1 MSILSHINQLNNI
14 NNKAYTCSNF
24 QKSTFSLMSA
34 VLEKTPRPTQQW
46 ISVISLAFA
55 AFIFNTTE
63 FIPVALLSD
72 IGQSF
77 AMPATD
83 VGIMITIYAW
93 VVAPISLPIM
103 LLTKN
108 IERRFLLIAL
118 FVVFILSHA
127 ISYLAWDFNILLAS
141 RIGIAFSHAL
151 FWSITASL
159 AVRVAPKGKEF
170 QALGL
175 LATGTALA
183 MVLGIPFGR
192 MIGEAY
198 GWRNTFGLIA
208 ICAAIICVILAKS
221 LPKLPSLN
229 SGSLSSL
236 AEFIKRPSLMMVFA
250 LTVIMITA
258 QFTAY
263 SYIEP
268 FTLSVAHFA
277 STQTTTLLLIY
288 GGAGLIGSFLFGKLG
303 ARYPKLFIPL
313 SCAMLAT
320 SMLLILPLA
329 HSVLQLTTLSLFW
342 GMSIIIF
349 SLALQAKTLNLASDA
364 TDVAMAIY
372 SGLYNVGIGGGAL
385 LGGIVSVNYGL
396 STIGIIGGILAVFG
410 TLLALILIRRNDFI
424 RTN

>member
-1 MSILSHINQLNNI
+1 MSSLS
-14 NNKAYTCSNF
+14 S
-24 QKSTFSLMSA
+24 
-34 VLEKTPRPTQQW
+34 KTSPNPTRQW
-46 ISVISLAFA
+46 ICVVTLAFA

-72 IGQSF
+72 IGHSF
-77 AMPATD
+77 NMPATD

-93 VVAPISLPIM
+93 VVAPISLPMM
-103 LLTKN
+103 LMTRN
-108 IERRFLLIAL
+108 VERRFLLIAL
-118 FVVFILSHA
+118 FVVFILSHGL
-127 ISYLAWDFNILLAS
+127 SYFAWNFNVLLAS

-198 GWRNTFGLIA
+198 GWRNTFALIA
-208 ICAAIICVILAKS
+208 LGAAVICLTLAKT
-221 LPKLPSLN
+221 LPKLPSVN
-229 SGSLSSL
+229 SGSLKSIAIL
-236 AEFIKRPSLMMVFA
+236 FKRPSLVIVFT
-250 LTVIMITA
+250 LTILIITA

-268 FTLSVAHFA
+268 FTLNVAHFSSA
-277 STQTTTLLLIY
+277 QTTSLLLIY
-288 GGAGLIGSFLFGKLG
+288 GGAGFIGSFLFGKFG
-303 ARYPKLFIPL
+303 NRYPKLAIPL
-313 SCAMLAT
+313 SCALLAL
-320 SMLLILPLA
+320 SMLLLLPLA
-329 HSVLQLTTLSLFW
+329 QGFIGLSTLSLFW
-342 GMSIIIF
+342 GMSIICF

-385 LGGIVSVNYGL
+385 LGGIVTTSLGL
-396 STIGIIGGILAVFG
+396 SQIGIVGGLVAVVG
-410 TLLALILIRRNDFI
+410 TLVAVVLVQRKDFI
-424 RTN
+424 KL

>member
-1 MSILSHINQLNNI
+1 MSSLS
-14 NNKAYTCSNF
+14 S
-24 QKSTFSLMSA
+24 
-34 VLEKTPRPTQQW
+34 ETPQNPTRQW
-46 ISVISLAFA
+46 ICVITLAFA

-77 AMPATD
+77 NMPATD
-83 VGIMITIYAW
+83 VGIMITLYAW
-93 VVAPISLPIM
+93 VVAPISLPMM
-103 LLTKN
+103 LMTRN
-108 IERRFLLIAL
+108 VERRFLLIAL
-118 FVVFILSHA
+118 FVVFIFSHGLS
-127 ISYLAWDFNILLAS
+127 YFAWNFNVLLAS

-198 GWRNTFGLIA
+198 GWRNTFVLIA
-208 ICAAIICVILAKS
+208 IGAAVICLTLAKT
-221 LPKLPSLN
+221 LPKLPSVN
-229 SGSLSSL
+229 SGSLKSIGIL
-236 AEFIKRPSLMMVFA
+236 FKRPSLVMVFG
-250 LTVIMITA
+250 LTILIITA

-268 FTLSVAHFA
+268 FTLNIAHFSSA
-277 STQTTTLLLIY
+277 QTTSLLLIY
-288 GGAGLIGSFLFGKLG
+288 GGAGFIGSFLFGKFG
-303 ARYPKLFIPL
+303 NRYPKLAIPL
-313 SCAMLAT
+313 SCALLAI
-320 SMLLILPLA
+320 SMLLLLPLA
-329 HSVLQLTTLSLFW
+329 QGFIGLSILSLFW
-342 GMSIIIF
+342 GMSIICF

-385 LGGIVSVNYGL
+385 LGGVVTASLGL
-396 STIGIIGGILAVFG
+396 SQIGIVGGLVAVVG
-410 TLLALILIRRNDFI
+410 TLLALILVQRKDFI
-424 RTN
+424 KL

>member
-1 MSILSHINQLNNI
+1 MSSLSPQ
-14 NNKAYTCSNF
+14 
-24 QKSTFSLMSA
+24 SA
-34 VLEKTPRPTQQW
+34 TLQPSPSETQQW

-93 VVAPISLPIM
+93 VVAPVSLPMM

-118 FVVFILSHA
+118 FIVFVVSHA
-127 ISYLAWDFNILLAS
+127 LSYFAWSFDVLLAS
-141 RIGIAFSHAL
+141 RIGIAFAHAL

-159 AVRVAPKGKEF
+159 AVRVAPKGKAF

-198 GWRNTFGLIA
+198 GWRNTFALIA
-208 ICAAIICVILAKS
+208 AGAAMICVILAKT
-221 LPKLPSLN
+221 LPRLPSVN

-236 AEFIKRPSLMMVFA
+236 KVLIKRPSLMIVFA
-250 LTVIMITA
+250 LTVIVITA

-268 FTLSVAHFA
+268 FALNIAHF
-277 STQTTTLLLIY
+277 SSSQTTTLLLIY
-288 GGAGLIGSFLFGKLG
+288 GAAGFLGSYLFGKFG
-303 ARYPKLFIPL
+303 TKYPKVAIPL
-313 SCAMLAT
+313 SCTILAI
-320 SMLLILPLA
+320 SMLLLMPSSTSFVSFSI
-329 HSVLQLTTLSLFW
+329 LSLFW
-342 GMSIIIF
+342 GMAIICF
-349 SLALQAKTLNLASDA
+349 SLAQQAKTLSLASDA
-364 TDVAMAIY
+364 TDVSMAIY

-385 LGGIVSVNYGL
+385 LGGLVTTGYGL
-396 STIGIIGGILAVFG
+396 NSIGVTGGILAVVG
-410 TLLALILIRRNDFI
+410 TFVALILVQRQDFI
-424 RTN
+424 PSAKG

>member
-1 MSILSHINQLNNI
+1 MS
-14 NNKAYTCSNF
+14 
-24 QKSTFSLMSA
+24 MSSS
-34 VLEKTPRPTQQW
+34 ETTSPNPSRQW
-46 ISVISLAFA
+46 ICVITLAFA

-77 AMPATD
+77 NMPATD

-93 VVAPISLPIM
+93 VVALISLPMM
-103 LLTKN
+103 LMTKN

-118 FVVFILSHA
+118 FVVFIACHMLS
-127 ISYLAWDFNILLAS
+127 YFAWNFNMLIAS

-159 AVRVAPKGKEF
+159 AVRIAPKGKEF

-198 GWRNTFGLIA
+198 GWRNTFALIA
-208 ICAAIICVILAKS
+208 IGAALVCLTLAKM
-221 LPKLPSLN
+221 LPKLPSIN
-229 SGSLSSL
+229 SGSFKSIGIL
-236 AEFIKRPSLMMVFA
+236 FKRPSLMLVFA
-250 LTVIMITA
+250 LTIIMISA

-268 FTLSVAHFA
+268 FTLNIAHF
-277 STQTTTLLLIY
+277 SSVQTTTLLLIY
-288 GGAGLIGSFLFGKLG
+288 GAAGFLGSYLFGKFG
-303 ARYPKLFIPL
+303 ARYPKVAIPFSSL
-313 SCAMLAT
+313 CLAI
-320 SMLLILPLA
+320 SMLLLLPLA
-329 HSVLQLTTLSLFW
+329 QDLISLNMLSLFW
-342 GMSIIIF
+342 GMGIIGL

-385 LGGIVSVNYGL
+385 LGGWVTTRYGL
-396 STIGIIGGILAVFG
+396 SYIGFVGGLVAVFG
-410 TLLALILIRRNDFI
+410 MVLALVLVQRKDFMKL
-424 RTN
+424 

>member
-1 MSILSHINQLNNI
+1 MSSLSPQ
-14 NNKAYTCSNF
+14 
-24 QKSTFSLMSA
+24 SA
-34 VLEKTPRPTQQW
+34 TLQPSPSETQQW

-93 VVAPISLPIM
+93 VVAPVSLPMM

-118 FVVFILSHA
+118 FIVFVISHA
-127 ISYLAWDFNILLAS
+127 LSYFAWSFDVLLAS
-141 RIGIAFSHAL
+141 RIGIAFAHAL

-159 AVRVAPKGKEF
+159 AVRVAPKGKAF

-198 GWRNTFGLIA
+198 GWRNTFALIA
-208 ICAAIICVILAKS
+208 AGAAMICVILAKT
-221 LPKLPSLN
+221 LPRLPSVN

-236 AEFIKRPSLMMVFA
+236 KVLIKRPSLMIVFA
-250 LTVIMITA
+250 LTVIVITA

-268 FTLSVAHFA
+268 FALNIAHF
-277 STQTTTLLLIY
+277 SSSQTTTLLLIY
-288 GGAGLIGSFLFGKLG
+288 GAAGFLGSYLFGKFG
-303 ARYPKLFIPL
+303 TKYPKVAIPL
-313 SCAMLAT
+313 SCTILAI
-320 SMLLILPLA
+320 SMLLLMPL
-329 HSVLQLTTLSLFW
+329 STSFVSFSILSLFW
-342 GMSIIIF
+342 GMAIICF
-349 SLALQAKTLNLASDA
+349 SLAQQAKTLSLASDA
-364 TDVAMAIY
+364 TDVSMAIY

-385 LGGIVSVNYGL
+385 LGGLVTTGYGL
-396 STIGIIGGILAVFG
+396 NSIGVTGGILAVVG
-410 TLLALILIRRNDFI
+410 TFVALILVQRQDFI
-424 RTN
+424 PSAKG

>member
-1 MSILSHINQLNNI
+1 MSSSETTSPNP
-14 NNKAYTCSNF
+14 S
-24 QKSTFSLMSA
+24 
-34 VLEKTPRPTQQW
+34 RQW
-46 ISVISLAFA
+46 ICVITLAFA

-77 AMPATD
+77 NMPATD

-93 VVAPISLPIM
+93 VVALISLPMM
-103 LLTKN
+103 LMTKN

-118 FVVFILSHA
+118 FVVFIACHMLS
-127 ISYLAWDFNILLAS
+127 YFAWNFNMLIAS

-159 AVRVAPKGKEF
+159 AVRIAPKGKEF

-198 GWRNTFGLIA
+198 GWRNTFALIA
-208 ICAAIICVILAKS
+208 LGAALVCLTLAKM
-221 LPKLPSLN
+221 LPKLPSIN
-229 SGSLSSL
+229 SGSFKSIGILL
-236 AEFIKRPSLMMVFA
+236 KRPSLMLVFA
-250 LTVIMITA
+250 LTIIMISA

-268 FTLSVAHFA
+268 FTLNIAHFSSA
-277 STQTTTLLLIY
+277 QTTTLLLIY
-288 GGAGLIGSFLFGKLG
+288 GAAGFLGSYLFGKFG
-303 ARYPKLFIPL
+303 ARYPKVAIPFSSL
-313 SCAMLAT
+313 CLAI
-320 SMLLILPLA
+320 SMLLLLPLA
-329 HSVLQLTTLSLFW
+329 QDLISLNMLSLFW
-342 GMSIIIF
+342 GMGIIGL

-385 LGGIVSVNYGL
+385 LGGWVTTRYGL
-396 STIGIIGGILAVFG
+396 SYIGFVGGLVAVFG
-410 TLLALILIRRNDFI
+410 MVLALVLVQRKDFMKL
-424 RTN
+424 

>member
-1 MSILSHINQLNNI
+1 MSSLS
-14 NNKAYTCSNF
+14 S
-24 QKSTFSLMSA
+24 
-34 VLEKTPRPTQQW
+34 ETPPNPTRQW
-46 ISVISLAFA
+46 ICVITLAFA

-72 IGQSF
+72 IGHSF
-77 AMPATD
+77 NMPATD
-83 VGIMITIYAW
+83 VGIMITLYAW
-93 VVAPISLPIM
+93 VVAPLSLPLM
-103 LLTKN
+103 LLTRN
-108 IERRFLLIAL
+108 VERRFLLIAL
-118 FVVFILSHA
+118 FVVFIISHGLS
-127 ISYLAWDFNILLAS
+127 YFAWNFNVLLAS

-198 GWRNTFGLIA
+198 GWRNTFALIA
-208 ICAAIICVILAKS
+208 IGAAVICLTLAKT
-221 LPKLPSLN
+221 LPRLPSVD
-229 SGSLSSL
+229 SGSLKSIGIL
-236 AEFIKRPSLMMVFA
+236 FKRPSLVIVFT
-250 LTVIMITA
+250 LTILIITA

-268 FTLSVAHFA
+268 FTLNIAHFSSA
-277 STQTTTLLLIY
+277 QTTSLLLIY
-288 GGAGLIGSFLFGKLG
+288 GGAGFIGSFLFSKFGN
-303 ARYPKLFIPL
+303 RYPKLAIPL
-313 SCAMLAT
+313 SCALLAI
-320 SMLLILPLA
+320 SMLLLLPLA
-329 HSVLQLTTLSLFW
+329 QGFISLSTLSLFW
-342 GMSIIIF
+342 GMSIICF

-385 LGGIVSVNYGL
+385 LGGIVTAHYGL
-396 STIGIIGGILAVFG
+396 SQIGIVGGLIAVLGTILAF
-410 TLLALILIRRNDFI
+410 ILVQRKDFI
-424 RTN
+424 KM

>member
-1 MSILSHINQLNNI
+1 MSS
-14 NNKAYTCSNF
+14 S
-24 QKSTFSLMSA
+24 
-34 VLEKTPRPTQQW
+34 VLHPTPNTTQQW

-77 AMPATD
+77 AMPATE

-93 VVAPISLPIM
+93 VVAPMSLPMM

-118 FVVFILSHA
+118 FAVFIVSHVLS
-127 ISYLAWDFNILLAS
+127 YFAWSFEVLLAS
-141 RIGIAFSHAL
+141 RIGIAFAHAL

-198 GWRNTFGLIA
+198 GWRNTFALIA
-208 ICAAIICVILAKS
+208 ICAVIICIILAKT
-221 LPKLPSLN
+221 LPLLPSVN
-229 SGSLSSL
+229 SGSLSSIKIFL
-236 AEFIKRPSLMMVFA
+236 KRPSLMIVFA
-250 LTVIMITA
+250 LTVIIITA

-268 FTLSVAHFA
+268 FALTIAHFT
-277 STQTTTLLLIY
+277 SSQTTTLLLIY
-288 GGAGLIGSFLFGKLG
+288 GGAGFIGSYLFGKLG
-303 ARYPKLFIPL
+303 GKYPKLAIPL
-313 SCAMLAT
+313 SCGLLAM
-320 SMLLILPLA
+320 SMLLLLPL
-329 HSVLQLTTLSLFW
+329 SQDFLSLTSLSLFW
-342 GMSIIIF
+342 GMGIICF
-349 SLALQAKTLNLASDA
+349 SLAMQAKALNLASDA

-385 LGGIVSVNYGL
+385 LGGYVSASYGL
-396 STIGIIGGILAVFG
+396 NHIGLVGGILAIFG
-410 TLLALILIRRNDFI
+410 TILALFLVQRRDFLAK
-424 RTN
+424 

>member
-1 MSILSHINQLNNI
+1 MSSSPQHSSMQ
-14 NNKAYTCSNF
+14 S
-24 QKSTFSLMSA
+24 SPS
-34 VLEKTPRPTQQW
+34 EKQQW

-63 FIPVALLSD
+63 FVPVALLSD

-83 VGIMITIYAW
+83 VGIMITLYAW

-108 IERRFLLIAL
+108 IERRFLLITL
-118 FVVFILSHA
+118 FIVFVISHA
-127 ISYLAWDFNILLAS
+127 LSYFAWSFDILLLS
-141 RIGIAFSHAL
+141 RVGIAFSHAL

-208 ICAAIICVILAKS
+208 IGATLVCLILVKT
-221 LPKLPSLN
+221 LPRLPSVN

-236 AEFIKRPSLMMVFA
+236 KLFIKRPALMMVFA
-250 LTVIMITA
+250 LTIIVITA

-268 FTLSVAHFA
+268 FALNIANFS
-277 STQTTTLLLIY
+277 SSQTTSLLLIY
-288 GGAGLIGSFLFGKLG
+288 GAAGFFGSYLFGKF
-303 ARYPKLFIPL
+303 AKKYPKFPIPL
-313 SCAMLAT
+313 SSAILAV
-320 SMLLILPLA
+320 SMLLLIPL
-329 HSVLQLTTLSLFW
+329 SSNFTSFSILSLFW
-342 GMSIIIF
+342 GMAIICF
-349 SLALQAKTLNLASDA
+349 SLAQQAKTLNLASDA

-385 LGGIVSVNYGL
+385 LGGIVTTHYGL
-396 STIGIIGGILAVFG
+396 NNIGIIGGVLAVIGTILAV
-410 TLLALILIRRNDFI
+410 ILVQRQDF
-424 RTN
+424 NVHKN

>member
-1 MSILSHINQLNNI
+1 MSSLSAEIPPN
-14 NNKAYTCSNF
+14 
-24 QKSTFSLMSA
+24 
-34 VLEKTPRPTQQW
+34 PTRQW
-46 ISVISLAFA
+46 VSVITLAFA

-72 IGQSF
+72 IGHSF
-77 AMPATD
+77 NMPATD
-83 VGIMITIYAW
+83 VGIMITLYAW
-93 VVAPISLPIM
+93 VVAPISLPMM
-103 LLTKN
+103 LMTRN
-108 IERRFLLIAL
+108 VERRFLLIAL
-118 FVVFILSHA
+118 FVVFILSHGL
-127 ISYLAWDFNILLAS
+127 SYFAWDFNMLLAS

-198 GWRNTFGLIA
+198 GWRNTFALIA
-208 ICAAIICVILAKS
+208 IGAAIICLTLAKT
-221 LPKLPSLN
+221 LPKLPSVN
-229 SGSLSSL
+229 SGSLKSIGML
-236 AEFIKRPSLMMVFA
+236 FKRPSLVIVFA
-250 LTVIMITA
+250 LTVIIITA

-268 FTLSVAHFA
+268 FTLNIAHF
-277 STQTTTLLLIY
+277 SSSQTTTLLLIY
-288 GGAGLIGSFLFGKLG
+288 GGAGFIGSYLFGKFG
-303 ARYPKLFIPL
+303 NQYPKIAIPL
-313 SCAMLAT
+313 SSALLAM
-320 SMLLILPLA
+320 SMLLLLPLA
-329 HSVLQLTTLSLFW
+329 QGFNSLGVLSLFW
-342 GMSIIIF
+342 GMSIICF

-385 LGGIVSVNYGL
+385 LGGMVTASYGL
-396 STIGIIGGILAVFG
+396 SQIGIVGGLVAVLGTVLAFILVQ
-410 TLLALILIRRNDFI
+410 RKDFI
-424 RTN
+424 KV

>member
-1 MSILSHINQLNNI
+1 MSSLSSETPLN
-14 NNKAYTCSNF
+14 
-24 QKSTFSLMSA
+24 
-34 VLEKTPRPTQQW
+34 PTRQW
-46 ISVISLAFA
+46 ICVITLAFA

-72 IGQSF
+72 IGHSF
-77 AMPATD
+77 NMPATD

-93 VVAPISLPIM
+93 VVAPISLPMM
-103 LLTKN
+103 LMTRN
-108 IERRFLLIAL
+108 VERRFLLIAL
-118 FVVFILSHA
+118 FVVFILSHGL
-127 ISYLAWDFNILLAS
+127 SYFAWNFNVLLAS
-141 RIGIAFSHAL
+141 RIGIALSHAL

-198 GWRNTFGLIA
+198 GWRNTFALIA
-208 ICAAIICVILAKS
+208 LGAAVICLTLAKT
-221 LPKLPSLN
+221 LPKLPSVN
-229 SGSLSSL
+229 SGSLKSIGIL
-236 AEFIKRPSLMMVFA
+236 FKRPSLVMVFG
-250 LTVIMITA
+250 LTILIITA

-268 FTLSVAHFA
+268 FTLNIAHF
-277 STQTTTLLLIY
+277 SSSQTTTLLLIY
-288 GGAGLIGSFLFGKLG
+288 GGAGFIGSYLFGKFG
-303 ARYPKLFIPL
+303 NQYPKIAIPL
-313 SCAMLAT
+313 SSALLAM

-329 HSVLQLTTLSLFW
+329 QGFNSLSILSLFW
-342 GMSIIIF
+342 GMSIICF

-385 LGGIVSVNYGL
+385 LGGMVTARYGL
-396 STIGIIGGILAVFG
+396 SQIGIVGGLIAVLGTVLACILVQ
-410 TLLALILIRRNDFI
+410 RKDFI
-424 RTN
+424 KM

>member
-1 MSILSHINQLNNI
+1 MSSLSSETPLN
-14 NNKAYTCSNF
+14 
-24 QKSTFSLMSA
+24 
-34 VLEKTPRPTQQW
+34 PTRQW
-46 ISVISLAFA
+46 ICVITLAFA

-72 IGQSF
+72 IGHSF
-77 AMPATD
+77 NMPATD

-93 VVAPISLPIM
+93 VVAPISLPMM
-103 LLTKN
+103 LMTRN
-108 IERRFLLIAL
+108 VERRFLLIAL
-118 FVVFILSHA
+118 FVVFILSHGL
-127 ISYLAWDFNILLAS
+127 SYFAWNFNVLLAS

-198 GWRNTFGLIA
+198 GWRNTFALIA
-208 ICAAIICVILAKS
+208 LGAAVICLTLAKT
-221 LPKLPSLN
+221 LPKLPSVN
-229 SGSLSSL
+229 SGSLKSIGIL
-236 AEFIKRPSLMMVFA
+236 FKRPSLVMVFG
-250 LTVIMITA
+250 LTILIITA

-268 FTLSVAHFA
+268 FTLNIAHF
-277 STQTTTLLLIY
+277 SSSQTTTLLLIY
-288 GGAGLIGSFLFGKLG
+288 GGAGFIGSYLFGKFG
-303 ARYPKLFIPL
+303 NQYPKIAIPL
-313 SCAMLAT
+313 SSALLAM

-329 HSVLQLTTLSLFW
+329 QGFNSLSILSLFW
-342 GMSIIIF
+342 GMSIICF

-385 LGGIVSVNYGL
+385 LGGMVTARYGL
-396 STIGIIGGILAVFG
+396 SQIGIVGGLIAVLGTVLACILVQ
-410 TLLALILIRRNDFI
+410 RKDFI
-424 RTN
+424 KM

>member
-1 MSILSHINQLNNI
+1 MSSLSAEIPPN
-14 NNKAYTCSNF
+14 
-24 QKSTFSLMSA
+24 
-34 VLEKTPRPTQQW
+34 PTRQW
-46 ISVISLAFA
+46 VSVITLAFA

-72 IGQSF
+72 IGHSF
-77 AMPATD
+77 NMPATD
-83 VGIMITIYAW
+83 VGIMITLYAW
-93 VVAPISLPIM
+93 VVAPISLPMM
-103 LLTKN
+103 LMTRN
-108 IERRFLLIAL
+108 VERRFLLIAL
-118 FVVFILSHA
+118 FVVFILSHGL
-127 ISYLAWDFNILLAS
+127 SYFAWNFNVLLAS

-198 GWRNTFGLIA
+198 GWRNTFALIA
-208 ICAAIICVILAKS
+208 IGAAIICLTLAKT
-221 LPKLPSLN
+221 LPKLPSVN
-229 SGSLSSL
+229 SGSLKSIGML
-236 AEFIKRPSLMMVFA
+236 FKRPSLVIVFA
-250 LTVIMITA
+250 LTVIIITA

-268 FTLSVAHFA
+268 FALNIAHF
-277 STQTTTLLLIY
+277 SSSQTTSLLLIY
-288 GGAGLIGSFLFGKLG
+288 GGAGFIGSYLFGKFG
-303 ARYPKLFIPL
+303 NQYPKIAIPL
-313 SCAMLAT
+313 SSALLAM
-320 SMLLILPLA
+320 SMLLLLPLA
-329 HSVLQLTTLSLFW
+329 QGFNSLSVLSLFW
-342 GMSIIIF
+342 GMSIICF

-385 LGGIVSVNYGL
+385 LGGMVTASYGL
-396 STIGIIGGILAVFG
+396 SQIGIVGGLVAILG
-410 TLLALILIRRNDFI
+410 TVLAFILVQRKDFI
-424 RTN
+424 KV

>member
-1 MSILSHINQLNNI
+1 MSSLSAEIPPN
-14 NNKAYTCSNF
+14 
-24 QKSTFSLMSA
+24 
-34 VLEKTPRPTQQW
+34 PTRQW
-46 ISVISLAFA
+46 VSVITLAFA

-72 IGQSF
+72 IGHSF
-77 AMPATD
+77 NMPATD
-83 VGIMITIYAW
+83 VGIMITLYAW
-93 VVAPISLPIM
+93 VVAPISLPMM
-103 LLTKN
+103 LMTRN
-108 IERRFLLIAL
+108 VERRFLLIAL
-118 FVVFILSHA
+118 FIVFIVSHGLS
-127 ISYLAWDFNILLAS
+127 YFAWNFNVLLAS

-198 GWRNTFGLIA
+198 GWRNTFALIA
-208 ICAAIICVILAKS
+208 IGAAIICLTLAKT
-221 LPKLPSLN
+221 LPKLPSVN
-229 SGSLSSL
+229 SGSLKSIGML
-236 AEFIKRPSLMMVFA
+236 FKRPSLVIVFA
-250 LTVIMITA
+250 LTVIIITA

-268 FTLSVAHFA
+268 FALNIAHF
-277 STQTTTLLLIY
+277 SSSQTTTLLLIY
-288 GGAGLIGSFLFGKLG
+288 GGAGFIGSYLFGKFG
-303 ARYPKLFIPL
+303 NQYPKIAIPL
-313 SCAMLAT
+313 SSALLAM
-320 SMLLILPLA
+320 SMLLLLPLA
-329 HSVLQLTTLSLFW
+329 QGFNSLSVLSLFW
-342 GMSIIIF
+342 GMSIICF

-385 LGGIVSVNYGL
+385 LGGIVTANYGL
-396 STIGIIGGILAVFG
+396 SQIGIVGGLVAVLGTVLAFILVQ
-410 TLLALILIRRNDFI
+410 RKDFI
-424 RTN
+424 KV

>member
-1 MSILSHINQLNNI
+1 MSSLSPQ
-14 NNKAYTCSNF
+14 
-24 QKSTFSLMSA
+24 SA
-34 VLEKTPRPTQQW
+34 TLQPSPSETQQW

-77 AMPATD
+77 AMSATD

-93 VVAPISLPIM
+93 VVAPVSLPMM

-118 FVVFILSHA
+118 FIVFVISHA
-127 ISYLAWDFNILLAS
+127 LSYFAWSFDVLLAS
-141 RIGIAFSHAL
+141 RIGIAFAHAL

-159 AVRVAPKGKEF
+159 AVRVAPKGKAF

-198 GWRNTFGLIA
+198 GWRNTFALIA
-208 ICAAIICVILAKS
+208 AGAAMICVILAKT
-221 LPKLPSLN
+221 LPRLPSVN

-236 AEFIKRPSLMMVFA
+236 KVLIKRPSLMIVFA
-250 LTVIMITA
+250 LTVIVITA

-268 FTLSVAHFA
+268 FALNIAHF
-277 STQTTTLLLIY
+277 SSSQTTTLLLIY
-288 GGAGLIGSFLFGKLG
+288 GAAGFLGSYLFGKFG
-303 ARYPKLFIPL
+303 TKYPKVAIPL
-313 SCAMLAT
+313 SCTILAI
-320 SMLLILPLA
+320 SMLLLMTLSTNFVSFSI
-329 HSVLQLTTLSLFW
+329 LSLFW
-342 GMSIIIF
+342 GMAIICF
-349 SLALQAKTLNLASDA
+349 SLAQQAKTLSLASDA
-364 TDVAMAIY
+364 TDVSMAIY

-385 LGGIVSVNYGL
+385 LGGLVTTGYGL
-396 STIGIIGGILAVFG
+396 NSIGVTGGLLAVLG
-410 TLLALILIRRNDFI
+410 TFLALILVQRQDFI
-424 RTN
+424 PSTKG

>member
-1 MSILSHINQLNNI
+1 MSSSETTSPNPSH
-14 NNKAYTCSNF
+14 
-24 QKSTFSLMSA
+24 
-34 VLEKTPRPTQQW
+34 QW
-46 ISVISLAFA
+46 ICIITLAFA

-77 AMPATD
+77 NMPATD

-93 VVAPISLPIM
+93 VVALISLPMM
-103 LLTKN
+103 LMTKN

-118 FVVFILSHA
+118 FVVFIACHMLS
-127 ISYLAWDFNILLAS
+127 YFAWNFNMLIAS

-159 AVRVAPKGKEF
+159 AVRIAPKGKEF

-198 GWRNTFGLIA
+198 GWRNTFALIA
-208 ICAAIICVILAKS
+208 IGAALVCLTLAKM
-221 LPKLPSLN
+221 LPKLPSIN
-229 SGSLSSL
+229 SGSFKSIGIL
-236 AEFIKRPSLMMVFA
+236 FKRPSLMLVFA
-250 LTVIMITA
+250 LTIIMISA

-268 FTLSVAHFA
+268 FTLNIAHFS

-288 GGAGLIGSFLFGKLG
+288 GAAGFLGSYLFGKFG
-303 ARYPKLFIPL
+303 AHYPKVAIPL
-313 SCAMLAT
+313 SSLCLAI
-320 SMLLILPLA
+320 SMLLLLPLA
-329 HSVLQLTTLSLFW
+329 QDLISLNMLSLLW
-342 GMSIIIF
+342 GMGIIGL

-385 LGGIVSVNYGL
+385 LGGWVTTHYGL
-396 STIGIIGGILAVFG
+396 SHIGLVGGLVAVFG
-410 TLLALILIRRNDFI
+410 MVLTLVLVQRKDFI
-424 RTN
+424 KL

>member
-1 MSILSHINQLNNI
+1 MSSLSSEIPPN
-14 NNKAYTCSNF
+14 
-24 QKSTFSLMSA
+24 
-34 VLEKTPRPTQQW
+34 PTRQW
-46 ISVISLAFA
+46 ISVITLAFA

-72 IGQSF
+72 IGNSF
-77 AMPATD
+77 NMPATD
-83 VGIMITIYAW
+83 VGIMITLYAW
-93 VVAPISLPIM
+93 VVAPISLPMM
-103 LLTKN
+103 LMTRN
-108 IERRFLLIAL
+108 VERRFLLIAL
-118 FVVFILSHA
+118 FVVFILSHGL
-127 ISYLAWDFNILLAS
+127 SYFAWNFNVLLAS

-198 GWRNTFGLIA
+198 GWRNTFALIA
-208 ICAAIICVILAKS
+208 IGAAIVCLTLAKT
-221 LPKLPSLN
+221 LPKLPSIN
-229 SGSLSSL
+229 SGSLKSIGIL
-236 AEFIKRPSLMMVFA
+236 FKRPSLVIVFA
-250 LTVIMITA
+250 LTIIIITA

-268 FTLSVAHFA
+268 FTLNIAHF
-277 STQTTTLLLIY
+277 SSSQTTSLLLIY
-288 GGAGLIGSFLFGKLG
+288 GSAGFIGSYLFGKFG
-303 ARYPKLFIPL
+303 NKYPKIAIPL
-313 SCAMLAT
+313 SSALLAM
-320 SMLLILPLA
+320 SMLLLLPLA
-329 HSVLQLTTLSLFW
+329 QGFNSLSVLSLFW
-342 GMSIIIF
+342 GMSIICF

-385 LGGIVSVNYGL
+385 LGGVVTASYGL
-396 STIGIIGGILAVFG
+396 SQIGIVGGLLAVIG
-410 TLLALILIRRNDFI
+410 TVLAFILVQRKDFI
-424 RTN
+424 KM

>member
-1 MSILSHINQLNNI
+1 MTI
-14 NNKAYTCSNF
+14 
-24 QKSTFSLMSA
+24 SA
-34 VLEKTPRPTQQW
+34 TPNTPNSTQQW

-63 FIPVALLSD
+63 FVPVALLSD
-72 IGQSF
+72 IGKSF

-93 VVAPISLPIM
+93 VVAPMSLPIM

-108 IERRFLLIAL
+108 IERRLLLIVL
-118 FVVFILSHA
+118 FAVFIVSHGLSY
-127 ISYLAWDFNILLAS
+127 IAWDFNVLIAS

-159 AVRVAPKGKEF
+159 AVRVAPRGKEF

-208 ICAAIICVILAKS
+208 ICAAIICLILAKN
-221 LPKLPSLN
+221 LPKLPSVN

-236 AEFIKRPSLMMVFA
+236 KAFIQRPSLIMVFA
-250 LTVIMITA
+250 LTTIIITA

-268 FTLSVAHFA
+268 FTLSVAQFTSA
-277 STQTTTLLLIY
+277 QTTTLLLIY

-303 ARYPKLFIPL
+303 AQFPKLFIPL
-313 SCAMLAT
+313 SCLMLAV
-320 SMLLILPLA
+320 SMLLILPFA
-329 HSVLQLTTLSLFW
+329 GSVLHLNAISLVW
-342 GMSIIIF
+342 GMSIIMF
-349 SLALQAKTLNLASDA
+349 SLALQAKTLTLASDA
-364 TDVAMAIY
+364 TDVAMAIF
-372 SGLYNVGIGGGAL
+372 SGLYNVGIGAGAL
-385 LGGIVSVNYGL
+385 LGGYVSIHYGL
-396 STIGIIGGILAVFG
+396 NQIGVFG
-410 TLLALILIRRNDFI
+410 GVLALIGTMLALVLIQRQDFI
-424 RTN
+424 KLKP

>member
-1 MSILSHINQLNNI
+1 MSSLSSEIPPN
-14 NNKAYTCSNF
+14 
-24 QKSTFSLMSA
+24 
-34 VLEKTPRPTQQW
+34 PTRQW
-46 ISVISLAFA
+46 ISVITLAFA

-72 IGQSF
+72 IGNSF
-77 AMPATD
+77 NMPATD
-83 VGIMITIYAW
+83 VGIMITLYAW
-93 VVAPISLPIM
+93 VVAPISLPMM
-103 LLTKN
+103 LMTRN
-108 IERRFLLIAL
+108 VERRFLLIAL
-118 FVVFILSHA
+118 FVVFIISHGLS
-127 ISYLAWDFNILLAS
+127 YFAWNFNVLLAS

-198 GWRNTFGLIA
+198 GWRNTFALIA
-208 ICAAIICVILAKS
+208 IGAAIICLTLAKT
-221 LPKLPSLN
+221 LPKLPSVN
-229 SGSLSSL
+229 SGSLKSIGIL
-236 AEFIKRPSLMMVFA
+236 FKRPSLVIVFA
-250 LTVIMITA
+250 LTIIMITA

-268 FTLSVAHFA
+268 FTLNIAHF
-277 STQTTTLLLIY
+277 SSSQTTSLLLIY
-288 GGAGLIGSFLFGKLG
+288 GGAGFIGSYLFGKFG
-303 ARYPKLFIPL
+303 NKYPKIAIPL
-313 SCAMLAT
+313 SSTLLAM
-320 SMLLILPLA
+320 SMLLLLPLA
-329 HSVLQLTTLSLFW
+329 QGFNSLSILSLFW
-342 GMSIIIF
+342 GMSIICF

-385 LGGIVSVNYGL
+385 LGGMVTASYGL
-396 STIGIIGGILAVFG
+396 SQIGIVGGLVAVVGTVLAFILVQG
-410 TLLALILIRRNDFI
+410 KDFI
-424 RTN
+424 KM

>member
-1 MSILSHINQLNNI
+1 MS
-14 NNKAYTCSNF
+14 
-24 QKSTFSLMSA
+24 MSSS
-34 VLEKTPRPTQQW
+34 ETTPPNPSRQW
-46 ISVISLAFA
+46 ICVITLAFA

-77 AMPATD
+77 NMPATD

-93 VVAPISLPIM
+93 VVALISLPMM
-103 LLTKN
+103 LMTKN

-118 FVVFILSHA
+118 FVVFIACHMLS
-127 ISYLAWDFNILLAS
+127 YFAWNFNMLIAS

-159 AVRVAPKGKEF
+159 AVRIAPKGKEF

-198 GWRNTFGLIA
+198 GWRNTFALIA
-208 ICAAIICVILAKS
+208 IGAALVCLTLAKM
-221 LPKLPSLN
+221 LPKLPSIN
-229 SGSLSSL
+229 SGSFKSIGIL
-236 AEFIKRPSLMMVFA
+236 FKRPSLMLVFA
-250 LTVIMITA
+250 LTIIMISA

-268 FTLSVAHFA
+268 FSLNIAHFSSA
-277 STQTTTLLLIY
+277 QTTTLLLIY
-288 GGAGLIGSFLFGKLG
+288 GAAGFLGSYLFGKFG
-303 ARYPKLFIPL
+303 ARYPKVAIPFSSL
-313 SCAMLAT
+313 CLAI
-320 SMLLILPLA
+320 SMLLLLPLA
-329 HSVLQLTTLSLFW
+329 QDLISLNMLSLFW
-342 GMSIIIF
+342 GMGIIGL
-349 SLALQAKTLNLASDA
+349 SLALQAKVLNLASDA

-385 LGGIVSVNYGL
+385 LGGWVTVHYGL
-396 STIGIIGGILAVFG
+396 SHIGFVGGLVAVFG
-410 TLLALILIRRNDFI
+410 MVLALVLVQRKDFI
-424 RTN
+424 KL

>member
-1 MSILSHINQLNNI
+1 MSSLSPQ
-14 NNKAYTCSNF
+14 
-24 QKSTFSLMSA
+24 STMPQPSPS
-34 VLEKTPRPTQQW
+34 ETQQW

-93 VVAPISLPIM
+93 VVAPVSLPMM

-118 FVVFILSHA
+118 FIVFVISHA
-127 ISYLAWDFNILLAS
+127 LSYFAWSFDVLLAS

-159 AVRVAPKGKEF
+159 AVRVAPKGKAF

-183 MVLGIPFGR
+183 MVLGIPLGR

-198 GWRNTFGLIA
+198 GWRNTFALIA
-208 ICAAIICVILAKS
+208 AGAAMICVILAKT
-221 LPKLPSLN
+221 LPRLPSVN

-236 AEFIKRPSLMMVFA
+236 KVLIKRPSLMIVFA
-250 LTVIMITA
+250 LTVIVITA

-268 FTLSVAHFA
+268 FALNIAHF
-277 STQTTTLLLIY
+277 SSSQTTTLLLIY
-288 GGAGLIGSFLFGKLG
+288 GAAGFLGSYLFGKFG
-303 ARYPKLFIPL
+303 TKYPKVAIPL
-313 SCAMLAT
+313 SCTILAI
-320 SMLLILPLA
+320 SMLLLMPSSTSFVSFSI
-329 HSVLQLTTLSLFW
+329 LSLFW
-342 GMSIIIF
+342 GMAIICF
-349 SLALQAKTLNLASDA
+349 SLAQQAKTLSLASDA
-364 TDVAMAIY
+364 TDVSMAIY

-385 LGGIVSVNYGL
+385 LGGLVTTGYGL
-396 STIGIIGGILAVFG
+396 NSIGVTGGILAVVG
-410 TLLALILIRRNDFI
+410 TFVALILVQRQDFI
-424 RTN
+424 PSAKG

>member
-1 MSILSHINQLNNI
+1 
-14 NNKAYTCSNF
+14 
-24 QKSTFSLMSA
+24 MSA
-34 VLEKTPRPTQQW
+34 LSPQTPAPQSAPSESQQW

-63 FIPVALLSD
+63 FVPVALLSD
-72 IGQSF
+72 IGKSF

-83 VGIMITIYAW
+83 VGIMITLYAW

-108 IERRFLLIAL
+108 IERRFLLIIL
-118 FVVFILSHA
+118 FMVFVASHA
-127 ISYLAWDFNILLAS
+127 LSYFAWSFDVLLIS

-192 MIGEAY
+192 MIGESY
-198 GWRNTFGLIA
+198 GWRNTFALIA
-208 ICAAIICVILAKS
+208 IGAAIVCVILAKT
-221 LPKLPSLN
+221 LPRLPSVN

-236 AEFIKRPSLMMVFA
+236 KVFLKRPSLMIVFA
-250 LTVIMITA
+250 LTIIVITA

-268 FTLSVAHFA
+268 FALNVAHFS

-288 GGAGLIGSFLFGKLG
+288 GAAGFFGSYLFGKF
-303 ARYPKLFIPL
+303 AKKYPKLPILL
-313 SCAMLAT
+313 SSAILAV
-320 SMLLILPLA
+320 SMLL
-329 HSVLQLTTLSLFW
+329 LTSLSTDFTSFSLLSLFW
-342 GMSIIIF
+342 GMAIICF
-349 SLALQAKTLNLASDA
+349 SLAQQAKTLALASDA

-385 LGGIVSVNYGL
+385 LGGIVTTNYGL
-396 STIGIIGGILAVFG
+396 NHIGIVGGIIAVLG
-410 TLLALILIRRNDFI
+410 TLLALVLVQRKDFI
-424 RTN
+424 QKI

>member
-1 MSILSHINQLNNI
+1 MS
-14 NNKAYTCSNF
+14 T
-24 QKSTFSLMSA
+24 QKQQSTPN
-34 VLEKTPRPTQQW
+34 ETQQW
-46 ISVISLAFA
+46 VSVISLAFA

-63 FIPVALLSD
+63 FVPVALLSD
-72 IGQSF
+72 IGKSF

-83 VGIMITIYAW
+83 VGIMITLYAW

-118 FVVFILSHA
+118 FIVFIVSHVLSYFA
-127 ISYLAWDFNILLAS
+127 SSFSFLLVS
-141 RIGIAFSHAL
+141 RIGITFSHAL

-159 AVRVAPKGKEF
+159 AVRVAPKDKEF

-183 MVLGIPFGR
+183 MVLGIPLGR

-198 GWRNTFGLIA
+198 GWRNTFALIA
-208 ICAAIICVILAKS
+208 LGAALVCLILAKT
-221 LPKLPSLN
+221 LPRLPSVN

-236 AEFIKRPSLMMVFA
+236 KTFFKRPSLMIVFA
-250 LTVIMITA
+250 LTIIVITA

-268 FTLSVAHFA
+268 FALNVAHF
-277 STQTTTLLLIY
+277 SSSQTTMLLLIY
-288 GGAGLIGSFLFGKLG
+288 GAAGFIGSYLFGKFG
-303 ARYPKLFIPL
+303 QKYPKLPIPM
-313 SCAMLAT
+313 SSAILAL
-320 SMLLILPLA
+320 SMLLLMPLA
-329 HSVLQLTTLSLFW
+329 TDFMSFSILSLFW
-342 GMSIIIF
+342 GMAIICF
-349 SLALQAKTLNLASDA
+349 SLAQQAKTLNLASDA

-385 LGGIVSVNYGL
+385 LGAYATTHYGLHSIGIV
-396 STIGIIGGILAVFG
+396 GGILAILG
-410 TLLALILIRRNDFI
+410 TLLAIVLIQRQDFHLK
-424 RTN
+424 N

>member
-1 MSILSHINQLNNI
+1 MSSSETTSPNP
-14 NNKAYTCSNF
+14 S
-24 QKSTFSLMSA
+24 
-34 VLEKTPRPTQQW
+34 RQW
-46 ISVISLAFA
+46 ICVITLAFA

-77 AMPATD
+77 NMPATD

-93 VVAPISLPIM
+93 VVAVISLPMM
-103 LLTKN
+103 LMTRN

-118 FVVFILSHA
+118 FVVFIACHMLS
-127 ISYLAWDFNILLAS
+127 YFAWNFNMLIAS

-159 AVRVAPKGKEF
+159 AVRIAPKGKEF

-198 GWRNTFGLIA
+198 GWRNTFALIA
-208 ICAAIICVILAKS
+208 IGAALVCLTLAKM
-221 LPKLPSLN
+221 LPKLPSIN
-229 SGSLSSL
+229 SGSFQSIAIL
-236 AEFIKRPSLMMVFA
+236 FKRPSLMLVFA
-250 LTVIMITA
+250 LTIIMISA

-268 FTLSVAHFA
+268 FTLNIAHF
-277 STQTTTLLLIY
+277 SSVQTTTLLLIY
-288 GGAGLIGSFLFGKLG
+288 GAAGFLGSYLFGKFG
-303 ARYPKLFIPL
+303 ARYPKVAIPFCSL
-313 SCAMLAT
+313 CLAI
-320 SMLLILPLA
+320 SMLLLLPLA
-329 HSVLQLTTLSLFW
+329 QDLISLNMLSLFW
-342 GMSIIIF
+342 GMGIINL

-385 LGGIVSVNYGL
+385 LGGWVTTRYGL
-396 STIGIIGGILAVFG
+396 SYIGFVGGLVAVFG
-410 TLLALILIRRNDFI
+410 MVLALVLVQRKDFI
-424 RTN
+424 KL

>member
-1 MSILSHINQLNNI
+1 
-14 NNKAYTCSNF
+14 
-24 QKSTFSLMSA
+24 MSA
-34 VLEKTPRPTQQW
+34 SPSETPSSGSW
-46 ISVISLAFA
+46 ICVIALAFA

-77 AMPATD
+77 SMAATD
-83 VGIMITIYAW
+83 VGIMITLYAW

-108 IERRFLLIAL
+108 IERRFLLISL
-118 FVVFILSHA
+118 FTVFIVSHVLS
-127 ISYLAWDFNILLAS
+127 YFAWSFNTLLIS

-192 MIGEAY
+192 MVGEAY
-198 GWRNTFGLIA
+198 GWRNTFALIA
-208 ICAAIICVILAKS
+208 IGATVVCLILAKT
-221 LPKLPSLN
+221 LPKLPSVN

-236 AEFIKRPSLMMVFA
+236 KLLIKRPSLMMVFA
-250 LTVIMITA
+250 LTIIVITA

-268 FTLSVAHFA
+268 FALNIAHF
-277 STQTTTLLLIY
+277 SSMQTTTLLLIF
-288 GGAGLIGSFLFGKLG
+288 GAAGFIGSYLFGKFG
-303 ARYPKLFIPL
+303 GKYPKLAIPL
-313 SCAMLAT
+313 CTAILAIAML
-320 SMLLILPLA
+320 LLWPLA
-329 HSVLQLTTLSLFW
+329 SSFSGISTVCLLW
-342 GMSIIIF
+342 GMSIIGF
-349 SLALQAKTLNLASDA
+349 SLALQSKTLNLASDA

-385 LGGIVSVNYGL
+385 LGGMVSIHIGL
-396 STIGIIGGILAVFG
+396 SYIGLIGGVIAVMGTALAFVLVQRTDFK
-410 TLLALILIRRNDFI
+410 TLEQN
-424 RTN
+424 

>member
-1 MSILSHINQLNNI
+1 
-14 NNKAYTCSNF
+14 
-24 QKSTFSLMSA
+24 MSA
-34 VLEKTPRPTQQW
+34 STTPQNPRSASTPNQTQQW

-108 IERRFLLIAL
+108 FERRFLLIAL
-118 FVVFILSHA
+118 FCVFILSHTL
-127 ISYLAWDFNILLAS
+127 SYFAWNFEVLLLS
-141 RIGIAFSHAL
+141 RIGIAFAHAL

-159 AVRVAPKGKEF
+159 AVRVAPQGKAF

-192 MIGEAY
+192 IIGETY
-198 GWRNTFGLIA
+198 GWRNTFALIA
-208 ICAAIICVILAKS
+208 IGAAIVCLILAKT
-221 LPKLPSLN
+221 LPKLPSVN

-236 AEFIKRPSLMMVFA
+236 KVFYQRPALMMVFA
-250 LTVIMITA
+250 LTIIVITA

-268 FTLSVAHFA
+268 FALNIAHF
-277 STQTTTLLLIY
+277 SSSQTTTLLLIY
-288 GGAGLIGSFLFGKLG
+288 GAAGFLGSYLFGKF
-303 ARYPKLFIPL
+303 AKKYPKLPIPL
-313 SCAMLAT
+313 SSAVLAI
-320 SMLLILPLA
+320 SMLLLIPLA
-329 HSVLQLTTLSLFW
+329 TDFMYFSVVSLFW
-342 GMSIIIF
+342 GMAIICF
-349 SLALQAKTLNLASDA
+349 SLAQQAKTLNLASDA

-385 LGGIVSVNYGL
+385 LGGFVTAHYGL
-396 STIGIIGGILAVFG
+396 NQIGLVGGV
-410 TLLALILIRRNDFI
+410 LALLGTVLACILVTRKDF
-424 RTN
+424 

>member
-1 MSILSHINQLNNI
+1 M
-14 NNKAYTCSNF
+14 
-24 QKSTFSLMSA
+24 
-34 VLEKTPRPTQQW
+34 KTSPIEADTTPTKQW
-46 ISVISLAFA
+46 ICVITLAFG

-63 FIPVALLSD
+63 FIPIALLSD
-72 IGQSF
+72 IGNSF
-77 AMPATD
+77 GMPATD
-83 VGIMITIYAW
+83 VGMMITLYAW

-108 IERRFLLIAL
+108 IERRFLLTVL
-118 FVVFILSHA
+118 FVVFIVSHVLS
-127 ISYLAWDFNILLAS
+127 YFAWSFTVLLIS

-151 FWSITASL
+151 FWAITASL

-192 MIGEAY
+192 MIGETY

-208 ICAAIICVILAKS
+208 ICATFVCITLAKT
-221 LPKLPSLN
+221 LPLLPSVN
-229 SGSLSSL
+229 SGSIRSLSS
-236 AEFIKRPSLMMVFA
+236 FIKRPSLMMVFA
-250 LTVIMITA
+250 LTIIVITA

-268 FTLSVAHFA
+268 FSLNIAQFSSA
-277 STQTTTLLLIY
+277 QTTTLLLIF
-288 GGAGLIGSFLFGKLG
+288 GGAGFFGSYLFGKFS
-303 ARYPKLFIPL
+303 ARYPKLAIPL
-313 SCAMLAT
+313 STFCLAT
-320 SMLLILPLA
+320 SMLLLLPF
-329 HSVLQLTTLSLFW
+329 SSGFLSLSAVCLLW
-342 GMSIIIF
+342 GVGIIGF

-385 LGGIVSVNYGL
+385 LGGLVSTHIGL
-396 STIGIIGGILAVFG
+396 SYIGIIGGVLAVLG
-410 TLLALILIRRNDFI
+410 TLLTLILVRRADFMP
-424 RTN
+424 NKV

>member
-1 MSILSHINQLNNI
+1 MSSLSPQ
-14 NNKAYTCSNF
+14 
-24 QKSTFSLMSA
+24 SA
-34 VLEKTPRPTQQW
+34 TLQPSPSETQQW

-93 VVAPISLPIM
+93 VVAPVSLPMM

-118 FVVFILSHA
+118 FIVFVISHA
-127 ISYLAWDFNILLAS
+127 LSYFAWSFDVLLAS

-159 AVRVAPKGKEF
+159 AVRVAPKGKAF

-198 GWRNTFGLIA
+198 GWRNTFALIA
-208 ICAAIICVILAKS
+208 AGAAMICVILAKT
-221 LPKLPSLN
+221 LPRLPSVN

-236 AEFIKRPSLMMVFA
+236 KVLIKRPSLMIVFA
-250 LTVIMITA
+250 LTVIVITA

-268 FTLSVAHFA
+268 FALNIAHF
-277 STQTTTLLLIY
+277 SSSQTTTLLLIY
-288 GGAGLIGSFLFGKLG
+288 GAAGFLGSYLFGKFG
-303 ARYPKLFIPL
+303 TKYPKVAIPL
-313 SCAMLAT
+313 SCTILAI
-320 SMLLILPLA
+320 SMLLLMPSSTSFVSFSI
-329 HSVLQLTTLSLFW
+329 LSLFW
-342 GMSIIIF
+342 GMAIICF
-349 SLALQAKTLNLASDA
+349 SLAQQAKTLSLASDA
-364 TDVAMAIY
+364 TDVSMAIY

-385 LGGIVSVNYGL
+385 LGGLVTTGYGL
-396 STIGIIGGILAVFG
+396 NSIGVTGGILAVVG
-410 TLLALILIRRNDFI
+410 TFVALILVQRQDFI
-424 RTN
+424 PSAKG